1 MFAYYR
7 LLGVAILSLALSGTM
22 LWVILAWLS
31 TSRSLA
37 LTLAGVVGL
46 IVSIGTS
53 LDSNV
58 VYFEHLKEDIGNGR
72 TLRSAVDRS
81 FPIAFKTIFYANL
94 ASLIGAGI
102 LYFFNCRLRSRV
114 CSYVGSRFYIGS
126 HCHVFL
132 PPAFR

>member
-7 LLGVAILSLALSGTM
+7 LLGVAAILSLALSGTM

-37 LTLAGVVGL
+37 LTLAGVVRL

-58 VYFEHLKEDIGNGR
+58 VYFEHLKDKQNH
-72 TLRSAVDRS
+72 RSGIRGS
-81 FPIAFKTIFYANL
+81 WRIL
-94 ASLIGAGI
+94 ADFARR
-102 LYFFNCRLRSRV
+102 N
-114 CSYVGSRFYIGS
+114 
-126 HCHVFL
+126 
-132 PPAFR
+132 